1 MIIEE
6 VLKERGYFQE
16 IPRQINKTTQEIS
29 NNAIELQKNVF
40 EIYINCHMPSSL
52 IELLRI
58 IINHLNTDKD
68 ITTISGVGGIVSI
81 RGLYSGLSELL
92 KIMNLNEIISCHH
105 PHNLNLRM
113 QEILLL
119 D

>member
-1 MIIEE
+1 
-6 VLKERGYFQE
+6 
-16 IPRQINKTTQEIS
+16 
-29 NNAIELQKNVF
+29 VF
-40 EIYINCHMPSSL
+40 EIYQLSYAQFFDRGFENYNKSLELRQRYYNDFMNC
-52 IELLRI
+52 
-58 IINHLNTDKD
+58 
-68 ITTISGVGGIVSI
+68 GIVSI

-92 KIMNLNEIISCHH
+92 KIMNLNETISCHH

>member
-1 MIIEE
+1 MC
-6 VLKERGYFQE
+6 LR
-16 IPRQINKTTQEIS
+16 
-29 NNAIELQKNVF
+29 
-40 EIYINCHMPSSL
+40 YINCHMPSSL

-58 IINHLNTDKD
+58 IINHLNSDKD

-92 KIMNLNEIISCHH
+92 KIMNLNETISCHH

>member
-6 VLKERGYFQE
+6 VLKRARILSGNTK
-16 IPRQINKTTQEIS
+16 NKSTKQRKKYRITLKIYKKMC
-29 NNAIELQKNVF
+29 LR
-40 EIYINCHMPSSL
+40 YINCHMPSSL

-58 IINHLNTDKD
+58 IINHLNSDKD
-68 ITTISGVGGIVSI
+68 IAMISGVGGIVSI

-92 KIMNLNEIISCHH
+92 KIMNLNETISCHR

-113 QEILLL
+113 
-119 D
+119 